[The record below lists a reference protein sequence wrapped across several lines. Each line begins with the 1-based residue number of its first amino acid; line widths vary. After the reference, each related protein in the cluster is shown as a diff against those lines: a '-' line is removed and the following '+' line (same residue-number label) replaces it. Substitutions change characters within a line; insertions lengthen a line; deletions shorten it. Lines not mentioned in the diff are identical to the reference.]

1 MRLHFRQGTT
11 QGNFQCVCYHW
22 LINPYLS
29 CYLAT
34 RLILLRRNK
43 HIGAQRP
50 LVHKARK
57 HPEGYQNLPPT
68 ATTPI
73 PPASGQAG
81 IRRPLVVA
89 RAWAMHRT
97 VAICSK
103 SEPIK
108 PGSIIAM
115 LPWLLI
121 LLPSGHHPRMSA
133 TNNLSIFAPAPCTPS
148 LAHPVLQESMP
159 QTIAL
164 TRKHLTVT
172 VTSLPSQHSPTIAGG
187 QHRRRHRLRWHTWQC
202 ETVYQFANLKRE
214 NAMLHALDASKC
226 VLKCVSRNV
235 CPEMRVLKCVS

>member
-1 MRLHFRQGTT
+1 MAASWCGQG
-11 QGNFQCVCYHW
+11 
-22 LINPYLS
+22 S
-29 CYLAT
+29 
-34 RLILLRRNK
+34 
-43 HIGAQRP
+43 
-50 LVHKARK
+50 
-57 HPEGYQNLPPT
+57 YQNPQQLRVRLPPVE
-68 ATTPI
+68 PG
-73 PPASGQAG
+73 S
-81 IRRPLVVA
+81 RRSLVVA
-89 RAWAMHRT
+89 WAWAMHQTGAMRN
-97 VAICSK
+97 S

-121 LLPSGHHPRMSA
+121 LLPSGHH
-133 TNNLSIFAPAPCTPS
+133 NLSIFAPAPCTPS
-148 LAHPVLQESMP
+148 RAHPVLQESMP